1 MENTIFQKFLNLNP
15 DFMNQ
20 LEPDCELNFIE
31 VGNYLYVCTNILTY
45 GKLDYTVIFEIEGY
59 DGINNISDRPNTA
72 KVVSKEDCLKMG
84 RGTPYNEGYYGKR
97 KDGEI
102 GIVYC
107 NEHEANVHHV
117 GVGAGLIIIDKV
129 NISLKNVYYFPDT
142 YNSDCPSE
150 IIAQVGEKLLIGYS
164 EYNYVFFEGTFT
176 GFGFVAAEHRIFGN
190 LLINFWHYGYDA
202 RCPWQLIDLGKM
214 TCDEIYALDMNEH
227 QEFGE
232 INDCYYDYETSEFV
246 FTFPDGNKVAMGIRE
261 LRANKDQADKLRFSN
276 LGTPYGYCRLLP

>member
-1 MENTIFQKFLNLNP
+1 MENAIFQKFLDLNP
-15 DFMNQ
+15 DFKNQ

-31 VGNYLYVCTNILTY
+31 VGNYLYVTTNILTY
-45 GKLDYTVIFEIEGY
+45 GRLNYTVILEPEGY
-59 DGINNISDRPNTA
+59 DDSNEISLRPSTA
-72 KVVSKEDCLKMG
+72 EIESKEDFLK
-84 RGTPYNEGYYGKR
+84 RSYVSAYNKGYYGKR

-107 NEHEANVHHV
+107 NEHEANVQHV

-129 NISLKNVYYFPDT
+129 NISLKNVYYFRDT
-142 YNSDCPSE
+142 YNSNCPSE

-202 RCPWQLIDLGKM
+202 SCPWQLIDLGKM
-214 TCDEIYALDMNEH
+214 TCDKIYALDMNEH

-261 LRANKDQADKLRFSN
+261 LRANMDQADKLRFSN